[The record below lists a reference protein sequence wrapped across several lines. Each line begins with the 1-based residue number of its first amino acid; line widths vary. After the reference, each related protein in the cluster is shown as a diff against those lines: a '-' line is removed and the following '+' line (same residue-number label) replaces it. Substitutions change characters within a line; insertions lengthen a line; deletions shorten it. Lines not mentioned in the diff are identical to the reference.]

1 MPNKF
6 IEHAAAALSIS
17 LRTGGMCNHGGAAAL
32 LGAQDSMEL
41 MHSGATRKEIEQVHG
56 HELGV
61 VRISL
66 GLASSF
72 QDVRKVILFAT
83 AIGNETSRQ
92 VLWCKWMDNTGVV
105 CKAM

>member
-1 MPNKF
+1 
-6 IEHAAAALSIS
+6 
-17 LRTGGMCNHGGAAAL
+17 MCNHGGAAAL

-41 MHSGATRKEIEQVHG
+41 VYPGTTRKELEQAHG

-72 QDVRKVILFAT
+72 QDVRKVLLFAA

-92 VLWCKWMDNTGVV
+92 VLWRRWMDNTGVV
-105 CKAM
+105 CKAI